1 MIERH
6 LGCMER
12 RAMAMPA
19 MQAEMVKRL
28 ELLRARTS
36 SDFAAVASSGQEADR
51 MVRWICGSG
60 NGNERFLHMKEK
72 AGAGIAGW
80 VVRHGRPLAIGGTQ
94 EDAEQRRR
102 EYPIMLAE
110 NLLAA
115 VAVPIRSA
123 ADIVGV
129 LLIGSRTARDYVPAE
144 VLLLEREADR
154 YAATCAG
161 GAGQM
166 V

>member
-1 MIERH
+1 
-6 LGCMER
+6 
-12 RAMAMPA
+12 MPA

-72 AGAGIAGW
+72 AGTGIAGW
-80 VVRHGRPLAIGGTQ
+80 VVRHGRPLAVRGTE
-94 EDAEQRRR
+94 EDAERRRR

-110 NLLAA
+110 HLLAA
-115 VAVPIRSA
+115 VAVPIRRA

-129 LLIGSRTARDYVPAE
+129 LLIGSRTARDYAHAE
-144 VLLLEREADR
+144 VLLLEREAER
-154 YAATCAG
+154 FAAACAG
-161 GAGQM
+161 GAGQT